1 MIANQIPCVELI
13 RYSIEKSIFASIGA
27 SKNGDTYFHAGVHYH
42 RLGKLNYCVRD
53 GNRWDL
59 SDMVAKGLR
68 EGYFAQH
75 AASCLVNWQL
85 SGLSVILKRHMTE
98 S

>member
-1 MIANQIPCVELI
+1 MESHQRVL
-13 RYSIEKSIFASIGA
+13 
-27 SKNGDTYFHAGVHYH
+27 KNGDTYFHAGVHYH

-59 SDMVAKGLR
+59 SDMVAKRLR

-75 AASCLVNWQL
+75 AAGCLVMAVLLNQAV
-85 SGLSVILKRHMTE
+85 SRSDT
-98 S
+98 